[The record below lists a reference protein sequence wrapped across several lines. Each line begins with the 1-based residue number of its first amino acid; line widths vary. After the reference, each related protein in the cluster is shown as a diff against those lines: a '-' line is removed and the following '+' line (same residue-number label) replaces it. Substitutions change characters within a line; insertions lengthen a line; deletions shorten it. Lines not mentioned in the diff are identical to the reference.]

1 MGFSIL
7 HKDNIP
13 YLLAPNLSG
22 HNGMMHAFT
31 TRLGGASKEKYTS
44 LNLALH
50 VGDNPEDV
58 ISNRA
63 KVVALFG
70 ADLDDCVTMRQ
81 VHGVHV
87 QKITSGDKGLGARV
101 YDDSVYE
108 ADALV
113 TDQPGILLWCLV
125 ADCVPVLFY
134 DPKRRVIAA
143 THAGWRGTLDK
154 ICGETLKVMV
164 EDYGCEPENI
174 LAAIG
179 PSAGPCC
186 YEVAGEVADLFTVAG
201 FENIAVPYG
210 DKYKLDLWQANKQA
224 IIEMDVPEKNIT
236 TSALCTS
243 CLTELFFSFRAEEGV
258 TGRFAAIIML
268 QES

>member
-7 HKDNIP
+7 HKENIP
-13 YLLAPNLSG
+13 YLLAQNLRG
-22 HNGMMHAFT
+22 HKGMMHAFT
-31 TRLGGASKEKYTS
+31 TRLGGVSKDKYTS

-58 ISNRA
+58 VSNRV
-63 KVVALFG
+63 KVAALFG

-81 VHGVHV
+81 VHGIHV
-87 QKITSGDKGLGARV
+87 QKIFLGDKGLGARV

-125 ADCVPVLFY
+125 ADCVPVLLY

-143 THAGWRGTLDK
+143 THAGWRGTLGR
-154 ICGETLKVMV
+154 ISGETIKVMV
-164 EDYGCEPENI
+164 EDYGCAPENI

-186 YEVAGEVADLFTVAG
+186 FVVDGEVADLFMAAG
-201 FENIAVPYG
+201 FKDIVVPFG
-210 DKYKLDLWQANKQA
+210 DKYKLDLWQANRQA
-224 IIEMDVPEKNIT
+224 IIEMDVPEKNIS
-236 TSALCTS
+236 TSGLCTS

-258 TGRFAAIIML
+258 TGRFAATIML
-268 QES
+268 QDL